1 MEKSAA
7 SEMYGWIVLNSD
19 GRGCRIYTENNYRSR
34 RLEADV
40 SLSCSRRRRGGY
52 SVSIPVL
59 KQSVYITVNAPKLR
73 SYFAV
78 LILVT
83 VLEPSSGSPLGCPDL
98 SGHYRFFGTWEY
110 QNTEGAKPEAK
121 AAYNAANPE
130 PRLDRF
136 ALGLYTGNFT
146 DPSVAALRQD
156 LATDVLEIDVT
167 GDSIPRWVGEP
178 APKLPAR
185 VSMTCNGS
193 EWLLERITRAGG
205 ENTVSKEHERILL
218 WVDSNGDLLA
228 KGHSDL
234 TKGWIFK
241 KKISSDWLARFR
253 RTNEIRN
260 IDGGR

>member
-1 MEKSAA
+1 M
-7 SEMYGWIVLNSD
+7 
-19 GRGCRIYTENNYRSR
+19 
-34 RLEADV
+34 
-40 SLSCSRRRRGGY
+40 RRRGHFCRALTLY
-52 SVSIPVL
+52 SDSMPVMREAVYFTVSAL
-59 KQSVYITVNAPKLR
+59 KLR
-73 SYFAV
+73 SYFAA
-78 LILVT
+78 LIFVT
-83 VLEPSSGSPLGCPDL
+83 VLKPSSGSPVGCPDL
-98 SGHYRFFGTWEY
+98 SGHYGFLGTWEY
-110 QNTEGAKPEAK
+110 RSSEGAKPESI

-167 GDSIPRWVGEP
+167 GDSTPRWVGES
-178 APKLPAR
+178 APKLPAH

-193 EWLLERITRAGG
+193 EWLLERITRGGG
-205 ENTVSKEHERILL
+205 ESTLSKEHERILL
-218 WVDSNGDLLA
+218 RVDSNGDLLA

-253 RTNEIRN
+253 RTNEN
-260 IDGGR
+260 PEY